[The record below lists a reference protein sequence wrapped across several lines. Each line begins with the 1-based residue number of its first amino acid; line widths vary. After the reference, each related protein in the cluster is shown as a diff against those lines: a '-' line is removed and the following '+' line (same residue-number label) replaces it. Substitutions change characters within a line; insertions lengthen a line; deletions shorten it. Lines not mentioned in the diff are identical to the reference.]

1 VNESSLRLRVAKPSN
16 YMATDTT
23 SPEPQTT
30 TNGAARP
37 VEKEVALSRF
47 DRALLDSGK
56 VSNEDLRKIRKFAA
70 EKGQRIDR
78 MLVELGFLSEDD
90 LLPLVASFHS
100 VDIVE
105 AGDIPD
111 SPPTVEGLSVEFMRS
126 ARILPIQVAEDT
138 VTLAMADP
146 GDGTILENVE
156 IVTGLRV
163 IPVLVRA
170 RDLAERFDRIFGGG
184 EAEGDAGDG
193 DGELLQD
200 DETDVEHLRDMA
212 SEAPV
217 IRMVNQ
223 IMSRAVEQR
232 ASDIHIEPF
241 EDELRV
247 RYRIDGVLHDM
258 DSPPKNQ
265 TAAVISRIKLMAKLN
280 IAERRLPQDG
290 RIKMRLV
297 GREIDLRVS
306 SLPTLYGESVVLRIL
321 DRSSITVDLEKLG
334 MPNDTL
340 DEFTAMIE
348 QPHGLLLVTGPTG
361 SGKTTTLYGALD
373 KINSPDK
380 KIITI
385 EDPVEYQLKGVNQI
399 HVRAQIG
406 LTFASGLRSIVRQ
419 DPDVIMVGEI
429 RDPETAEIAI
439 QAALT
444 GHLVLATL
452 HTNDAPGA
460 ISRLLDMGVEDYLLA
475 SSLIGVLAQ
484 RLVRQL
490 CPECRTP
497 EPPRP
502 ELSAEFGADGDVV
515 TTYDA
520 VGCAACAE
528 TGYHGRRGIYE
539 LLSVDEAIRKLIIA
553 RTPAEQIKAQA
564 ISAGMR
570 TLRDDGWRKVREGTT
585 TVAEVLRV
593 TQDE

>member
-1 VNESSLRLRVAKPSN
+1 
-16 YMATDTT
+16 MATDTT
-23 SPEPQTT
+23 SSEPQAT

-37 VEKEVALSRF
+37 VEKEVTLSRF

-56 VSNEDLRKIRKFAA
+56 VSTEDLRKIRKFAA

-90 LLPLVASFHS
+90 LLPLIASFHS
-100 VDIVE
+100 VDVVE

-126 ARILPIQVAEDT
+126 ARILPIQVVEDT

-146 GDGTILENVE
+146 GDGTVLENVE

-170 RDLAERFDRIFGGG
+170 RDLSERFDRIFGGG
-184 EAEGDAGDG
+184 EADGDGGDG

-223 IMSRAVEQR
+223 IMSRAVEER

-321 DRSSITVDLEKLG
+321 DRSSITVDLEQLG

-340 DEFTAMIE
+340 GEFTAMIE

-460 ISRLLDMGVEDYLLA
+460 ISRLWTWEWKIIFSLRRSSAYWRNA
-475 SSLIGVLAQ
+475 SFANCV
-484 RLVRQL
+484 
-490 CPECRTP
+490 P
-497 EPPRP
+497 
-502 ELSAEFGADGDVV
+502 SA
-515 TTYDA
+515 
-520 VGCAACAE
+520 
-528 TGYHGRRGIYE
+528 
-539 LLSVDEAIRKLIIA
+539 
-553 RTPAEQIKAQA
+553 
-564 ISAGMR
+564 
-570 TLRDDGWRKVREGTT
+570 
-585 TVAEVLRV
+585 
-593 TQDE
+593 

>member
-1 VNESSLRLRVAKPSN
+1 
-16 YMATDTT
+16 
-23 SPEPQTT
+23 
-30 TNGAARP
+30 
-37 VEKEVALSRF
+37 LS
-47 DRALLDSGK
+47 
-56 VSNEDLRKIRKFAA
+56 
-70 EKGQRIDR
+70 
-78 MLVELGFLSEDD
+78 
-90 LLPLVASFHS
+90 
-100 VDIVE
+100 
-105 AGDIPD
+105 
-111 SPPTVEGLSVEFMRS
+111 
-126 ARILPIQVAEDT
+126 
-138 VTLAMADP
+138 
-146 GDGTILENVE
+146 
-156 IVTGLRV
+156 
-163 IPVLVRA
+163 
-170 RDLAERFDRIFGGG
+170 ERFDRIFGGG
-184 EAEGDAGDG
+184 DAEGDGGDV

-223 IMSRAVEQR
+223 IMSRAVEER

-321 DRSSITVDLEKLG
+321 DRSSITVDLEQLG

-490 CPECRTP
+490 CPECMTP

-528 TGYHGRRGIYE
+528 TGYRGRRGIYE

-564 ISAGMR
+564 VKAGMR